1 MKTVRLNDWHTQK
14 LGDGEIV
21 RRILAGEKVFYEIL
35 VRRNNQ
41 TLYRVIRSYLRHE
54 AEIEDAM
61 QNAYLKAFSKLHQFR
76 LESSFSTWLVRIGIN
91 EALARL
97 KEKGKWHRMTKP
109 EIDNTYT
116 PLDVPDDKQ
125 PNPQERMIRS
135 EAKYLFERAI
145 DSLELKYRTVY
156 TLKEIEEMSVKEI
169 SIALAISETNVKVR
183 LHRAKEMLK
192 DRLYEISNDRN
203 LFEFGS
209 ARCDGITE
217 RVMSSIG

>member
-41 TLYRVIRSYLRHE
+41 TLYRVIRSYLRDE

-97 KEKGKWHRMTKP
+97 QEKGKWH
-109 EIDNTYT
+109 
-116 PLDVPDDKQ
+116 
-125 PNPQERMIRS
+125 
-135 EAKYLFERAI
+135 
-145 DSLELKYRTVY
+145 
-156 TLKEIEEMSVKEI
+156 
-169 SIALAISETNVKVR
+169 
-183 LHRAKEMLK
+183 
-192 DRLYEISNDRN
+192 
-203 LFEFGS
+203 G
-209 ARCDGITE
+209 
-217 RVMSSIG
+217 